1 MSNRIFRPPCSTP
14 YSYLRGL
21 LLELG
26 LADVL
31 QLVRLPEHFGGAP
44 EEGGERGL
52 EDLDEGLD
60 LLGEAH
66 QKILGRQ
73 VVLGLLQGP
82 PVSGLP
88 ALIRGNSLHLI
99 CHH

>member
-1 MSNRIFRPPCSTP
+1 MYEFNESIHT
-14 YSYLRGL
+14 YLGWL

-66 QKILGRQ
+66 KEVLGRQ

-82 PVSGLP
+82 TVAGLP
-88 ALIRGNSLHLI
+88 ALKRTTNLPS
-99 CHH
+99 